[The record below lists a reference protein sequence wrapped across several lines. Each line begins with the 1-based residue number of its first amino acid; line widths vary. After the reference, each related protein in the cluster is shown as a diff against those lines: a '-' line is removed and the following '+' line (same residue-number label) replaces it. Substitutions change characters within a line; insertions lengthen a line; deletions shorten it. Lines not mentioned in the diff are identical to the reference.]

1 MKTKTAASAA
11 PSTSEPG
18 ATKPTRPPHLDPVDG
33 VIRLPNWPDCL
44 ADKAVA
50 ASIEGAVFEGYEQK
64 SGKRTAIFR
73 VL

>member
-1 MKTKTAASAA
+1 M
-11 PSTSEPG
+11 
-18 ATKPTRPPHLDPVDG
+18 
-33 VIRLPNWPDCL
+33 IRLPNWPDCL